1 MNYYYT
7 LQEFFC
13 FKIYILIV
21 HNTTYC
27 LFITIS
33 ILISWKK
40 YYYYILLTINDQI
53 GHLFCHMI
61 FNPIRGWTN
70 DLSHIRPFESTQ
82 PQNGHAAAI
91 FNYNLA
97 AITPIATRG
106 IWAPM
111 GQFPLNGFGIERIG
125 FHFAAKFRHA
135 VFIFCDIGVQIE
147 YSIRKKK

>member
-1 MNYYYT
+1 
-7 LQEFFC
+7 
-13 FKIYILIV
+13 
-21 HNTTYC
+21 
-27 LFITIS
+27 
-33 ILISWKK
+33 
-40 YYYYILLTINDQI
+40 
-53 GHLFCHMI
+53 MI

-97 AITPIATRG
+97 AITPIATRS

-147 YSIRKKK
+147 YSIRKK